1 MLVIGGAM
9 QLEESL
15 SSAVGCRPDKL
26 QRALEGT

>member
-15 SSAVGCRPDKL
+15 SSAVGCRRDKL
-26 QRALEGT
+26 QRGA